1 MLLQPRVN
9 GKLVHRLGLWLA
21 EKRFMLESKGDST
34 MRLSAKA
41 MAIVSAIFWGACIL
55 LVGLI
60 NLAAPAYGVN
70 FLRGLSSVYPGFH
83 ASRTVLD
90 VLVGTGYGIVDG
102 AVGGYLFAALY
113 NVFVPSVEEA
123 NQKGGKVTL

>member
-1 MLLQPRVN
+1 
-9 GKLVHRLGLWLA
+9 
-21 EKRFMLESKGDST
+21 

-41 MAIVSAIFWGACIL
+41 LAIVFAILWGASIL

-70 FLRGLSSVYPGFH
+70 FLHGLSSVYPAFH
-83 ASRTVLD
+83 ASRTLLD

-102 AVGGYLFAALY
+102 AVGGYVFVVLY
-113 NVFVPSVEEA
+113 NFFVPRVEKA
-123 NQKGGKVTL
+123 NANGNVVTL